1 MTSSARNWPIREYK
15 ARNTQ
20 YSPADFKRQDES
32 TDSSFYSVPRFVT
45 HIDDAAIRDLREYYD
60 TVLPRKGKI
69 LDFCSSWVSHY
80 PRSIEEASEG
90 GDVKVI
96 GLGMNKAELDANKI
110 INGGRLL
117 ADLNK
122 NPDIADALRNEIAVG
137 DDDESKLDASTNV
150 VSTDYLVEPIGV
162 LQSLR
167 TVTKKGGSVHL
178 TISNRCFPTKAIDRW
193 LKVNEEERL
202 MMVGDF
208 LHSAGWQKI
217 EIVTLSDGKLGE
229 GEKDTPPQGM
239 QGFMAALM
247 GMNSRDPLWV
257 VRAVNE

>member
-1 MTSSARNWPIREYK
+1 MTSTAKDWPIREYK
-15 ARNTQ
+15 PRNTQ
-20 YSPADFKRQDES
+20 YSPDDFKRQDES
-32 TDSSFYSVPRFVT
+32 SDSSFYSTPRFVT

-80 PRSIEEASEG
+80 PKSIEEASEG
-90 GDVKVI
+90 GDLKVI
-96 GLGMNKAELDANKI
+96 GLGMNKAELDANKVI
-110 INGGRLL
+110 SGGRLL

-122 NPDIADALRNEIAVG
+122 DPDIATALRQEHLVDE
-137 DDDESKLDASTNV
+137 DDNHKIDASTNV
-150 VSTDYLVEPIGV
+150 VSTDYLVKPITV
-162 LQSLR
+162 LGSLR
-167 TVTKKGGSVHL
+167 EVTKKGGFVHL

-193 LKVNEEERL
+193 LKVSEEERL

-217 EIVTLSDGKLGE
+217 EIVTLSDGKVGE
-229 GEKDTPPQGM
+229 GEQALPPQGL
-239 QGFMAALM
+239 QGFMAWM
-247 GMNSRDPLWV
+247 GMNSRDPLWI

>member
-1 MTSSARNWPIREYK
+1 MTSSARNWPTREYK
-15 ARNTQ
+15 PRDTQ
-20 YSPADFKRQDES
+20 YTPDNFKRQDES
-32 TDSSFYSVPRFVT
+32 PDSSFYSVPRFVT

-60 TVLPRKGKI
+60 TVLPKKGKI

-80 PRSIEEASEG
+80 PKSVEEASES
-90 GDVKVI
+90 GDLKVI
-96 GLGMNKAELDANKI
+96 GLGMNKAELDANKVLI
-110 INGGRLL
+110 GGRLL
-117 ADLNK
+117 VDLNED
-122 NPDIADALRNEIAVG
+122 PDIAGALRRENIVGEDNESQI
-137 DDDESKLDASTNV
+137 DASTNV
-150 VSTDYLVEPIGV
+150 VSTDYLKQPMGV

-193 LKVNEEERL
+193 LKMNEEERL

-229 GEKDTPPQGM
+229 GQQSPPPQGL
-239 QGFMAALM
+239 QGFMAWI